1 MKIMSI
7 LAQNL
12 LEMHFLDTKIAN
24 LNTNI
29 YSHLEQSSVDKI
41 SFMNENDESSK
52 RTSFLEK
59 LKAPYIAN

>member
-12 LEMHFLDTKIAN
+12 LEIHFLDTKIAN

-29 YSHLEQSSVDKI
+29 SSHLEQSSVDKI